1 MSYLLDVI
9 GSFAIGAAVLLMI
22 VRFNQSMINSSNE
35 SLIYN
40 LAQFNTTQVSQIL
53 EYDFFKIG
61 FRVDSEDK
69 FEIAKESEIEFYS
82 DYDDDGNVDTI
93 RYYISNASA
102 LSSTVNP
109 NDKFLYRTYNGGE
122 PDIISPVIVFELAYR
137 DSVGNVITPIAKLN
151 SAEQRRK
158 ISGVDIHIYIESP
171 FPIDGN
177 YQGTEW
183 KRNFV
188 LKNIY

>member
-22 VRFNQSMINSSNE
+22 VRFNQSMINASNE

-69 FEIAKESEIEFYS
+69 FGIAKESEIKFYT
-82 DYDDDGNVDTI
+82 DYNDDGIVDTL
-93 RYYISNASA
+93 RYYLSTASA

-109 NDKFLYRTYNGGE
+109 YDKFLYRTFNEGE
-122 PDIISPVIVFELAYR
+122 PEIISPVMVFELAYR
-137 DSVGNVITPIAKLN
+137 DSVGNEITPIAKLN

-158 ISGVDIHIYIESP
+158 ISGIDIHVYIESP
-171 FPIDGN
+171 FPIDEPKQAN
-177 YQGTEW
+177 I
-183 KRNFV
+183 FV
-188 LKNIY
+188 L

>member
-1 MSYLLDVI
+1 MSYLLDVV

-22 VRFNQSMINSSNE
+22 IRFNQTMITSSNE

-40 LAQFNTTQVSQIL
+40 LAQINTTQVSQIL
-53 EYDFFKIG
+53 EHDFFKIG

-69 FEIAKESEIEFYS
+69 FEITEKYEIEYYTDYS
-82 DYDDDGNVDTI
+82 DSGTVDTV
-93 RYYISNASA
+93 RYFLSNTSA

-109 NDKFLYRTYNGGE
+109 NDKLLYRTFNGGE

-137 DSVGNVITPIAKLN
+137 DSVGNEITPISSLN
-151 SAEQRRK
+151 SAVQRRK
-158 ISGVDIHIYIESP
+158 IRGIDIHIYVESA
-171 FPIDGN
+171 FPIDGL
-177 YQGTEW
+177 YQGAEW